1 MKHLRQVWTVTRW
14 EFMRYFKWKQELAML
29 AILLMFYVLL
39 GFGQAALQFAKS
51 SKHYEIGMIDHSQLA
66 PDASDAERITLQA
79 IRPAQEKW
87 AREQVGLRQ
96 IDGLLIIHSRDK
108 AELLAYSEPRF
119 LEDLSAILDGA
130 RRQSLLTEAGVS
142 VETYDNWTQPLPLEV
157 QYHERGDSPASRGE
171 RVMVILF
178 LIMVLSATVTS
189 FAYFFVSI
197 TSEKQA
203 RVAEQIVSAIPTQAW
218 IDGKILGI
226 SGHGLKAV
234 VSLTLLAGLVVMA
247 IAQFNPTLLASA
259 GSIEPAKVVVGLLFV
274 IAGILFWSAF
284 MAGVAATID
293 DPNSSARSSVMFI
306 PMLPVFLAF
315 ATLDHPELGVVTFLS
330 WFPVTSM
337 AFMPLRYALIP
348 VGLWEVVGSLLLLS
362 LTVWVMRRYAS
373 RIFRAGMFLY
383 GKEPSWR
390 EMLRWMR
397 SGQGAWD

>member
-14 EFMRYFKWKQELAML
+14 EFMRYFKWKQEVAMM
-29 AILLMFYVLL
+29 AILLLFYAML

-51 SKHYEIGMIDHSQLA
+51 AKHYEIGMIDLAELA
-66 PDASDAERITLQA
+66 PDASDAEQITLQP
-79 IRPAQEKW
+79 IRPAQETW

-96 IDGLLIIHSRDK
+96 IDGLLIIHSRDQ

-119 LEDLSAILDGA
+119 LDDLNEVLDQA
-130 RRQSLLTEAGVS
+130 RRLTYLNEAGISVEVHDSWTQSLT
-142 VETYDNWTQPLPLEV
+142 LEV
-157 QYHERGDSPASRGE
+157 QYHEAGDSPASRGE
-171 RVMVILF
+171 RIMVIVF
-178 LIMVLSATVTS
+178 LVMVLSATLTS
-189 FAYFFVSI
+189 FAYFFASI
-197 TSEKQA
+197 TGEKQA

-226 SGHGLKAV
+226 SGHGLKTV
-234 VSLTLLAGLVVMA
+234 VSITLLAGLVLMA
-247 IAQFNPTLLASA
+247 IAQFNPDLLATA
-259 GSIEPAKVVVGLLFV
+259 GSIEPAKVLVGLVFV
-274 IAGILFWSAF
+274 VAGILFWGAF

-315 ATLDHPELGVVTFLS
+315 ATLDNPELGVVTLLS

-337 AFMPLRYALIP
+337 AFMPMRYALIP

-362 LTVWVMRRYAS
+362 LTVWMMRRYAS
-373 RIFRAGMFLY
+373 RIFRAGMFLH
-383 GKEPSWR
+383 GNEPGWR
-390 EMLRWMR
+390 EMWRWLR